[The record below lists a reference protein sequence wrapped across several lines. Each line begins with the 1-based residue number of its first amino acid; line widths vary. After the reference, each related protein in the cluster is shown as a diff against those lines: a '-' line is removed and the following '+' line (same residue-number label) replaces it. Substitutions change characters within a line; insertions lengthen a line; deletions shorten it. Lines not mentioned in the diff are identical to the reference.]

1 MLIANCQRMGPL
13 PYSQPS
19 VYYYYLSIY
28 LFIVLLIQS
37 ILFIYT
43 VDLDNNALSIAPVN
57 AWNECTRTDVGA

>member
-1 MLIANCQRMGPL
+1 MRPL

-19 VYYYYLSIY
+19 VYHYYVSIY

-43 VDLDNNALSIAPVN
+43 VDLDSNALSISPVN